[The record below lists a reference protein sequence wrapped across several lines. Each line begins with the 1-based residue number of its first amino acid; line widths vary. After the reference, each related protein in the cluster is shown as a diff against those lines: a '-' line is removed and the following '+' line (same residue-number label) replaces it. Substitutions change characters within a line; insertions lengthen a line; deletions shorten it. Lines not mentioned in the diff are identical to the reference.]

1 MSPDVAD
8 RVDPVIDAVLDLRT
22 AGRRGRRP
30 DLDRE
35 RDRLHDLLEGVR
47 RLTGPAARDA
57 ELIRRGLTYWAD
69 ELLEAAYGDE
79 WGRDPLERR
88 AYGTRDRGYLF
99 YEDFEGEGL
108 RAGPDVAEVWHRAA
122 SLGFRGD
129 VALAFEKLDRPLP
142 GARPDGRPDPDEAR
156 EAWVRGLARR
166 LDRPESPPLAEG
178 PPLEGD
184 VRPLHGTTL
193 LRGAALLAAVAGC
206 LAAGLGWAAFTR

>member
-1 MSPDVAD
+1 M
-8 RVDPVIDAVLDLRT
+8 DPVIDAVLDLRT

-69 ELLEAAYGDE
+69 EVLQAGYGDD
-79 WGRDPLERR
+79 WGRDLLEWR

-99 YEDFEGEGL
+99 YYDFEREG
-108 RAGPDVAEVWHRAA
+108 RHAGPDVAEVWHRAA

-129 VALAFEKLDRPLP
+129 VALAFEKLNQPLP
-142 GARPDGRPDPDEAR
+142 GARPDQRPDPAGAR

-166 LDRPESPPLAEG
+166 LDRPESPALAEG
-178 PPLEGD
+178 HPLEGD
-184 VRPLHGTTL
+184 VRPLRGTTL
-193 LRGAALLAAVAGC
+193 LRGAALLAAVAAG